1 MNMASL
7 GHNELKVLLWIE
19 VQPDYDEMQQWTT
32 TIDTIL
38 DFFIEILLVQDEKYR
53 LQRTTNFNTMI

>member
-1 MNMASL
+1 MASL